1 MRLLVLWIPDWPVTC
16 HAVDLPPGSAG
27 AVVGRDRIEYA
38 TVRARR
44 AGVRSGMK
52 EAVARYLCPELIC
65 LPYDPDREGR
75 AFNTVLDAF
84 ESVAAKVSCLRP
96 GLAWA
101 PAAPVSR
108 WNGGEEAAART
119 VVEAITDTIGVE
131 CFTGIASGPL
141 VGVEAAR
148 RGLVIPAKDTALFLA
163 DLPIGSARPLLPS
176 RLQEEAGRVIEIL
189 ATLGITTC
197 ADLTHLGYAPFY
209 ARFGAVAQPLW
220 DLCNG
225 LDVYVPA
232 RERAH
237 EDQSVEVLF
246 DEGAFSLDQI
256 LLPVRRRVIELAEV
270 LAAKGLHSDSV
281 RVVIELT
288 NSDVRQRTWNGIS
301 DEAVDEIV
309 DRVRWQFSGWLD
321 ARVSADR
328 AVCRII
334 ITALQPYRRPG
345 AAVLWG
351 PSDSRERVERTVH
364 RIDAILGY
372 EAVTIPHLQGGFD
385 PRSRICRLPWND
397 EGAPLVPIGGEW
409 EGSLRRAPAVLLD
422 HPIRVDVLS
431 GGGLVRPVTVTDRGS
446 IDALPRS
453 IRIREEPPAHVG
465 ILQGLFSSSADR
477 GRRADIEMTA
487 GPWAII
493 GRWWEEGSASRA
505 YLTARIDGGGEI
517 LLVWRAG
524 SWWIEGVY
532 SCDSTAARRWPT
544 GID

>member
-27 AVVGRDRIEYA
+27 AVVVRDRIEYA
-38 TVRARR
+38 TERARR

-65 LPYDPDREGR
+65 LPHDPDREGR

-84 ESVAAKVSCLRP
+84 DSVAAKVSCLRP

-119 VVEAITDTIGVE
+119 VVEAITDTVGVE

-141 VGVEAAR
+141 AGVEAAR
-148 RGLVIPAKDTALFLA
+148 RGLVIPAKDTAPFLA
-163 DLPIGSARPLLPS
+163 ALPIDSARPLIPP
-176 RLQEEAGRVIEIL
+176 RLQEEADRVIEIL

-197 ADLTHLGYAPFY
+197 AELAHLGYAPFY

-225 LDVYVPA
+225 LDVYLPA
-232 RERAH
+232 RERMH

-246 DEGAFSLDQI
+246 DDGASSLDQI
-256 LLPVRRRVIELAEV
+256 LLPVRRGAIELAET
-270 LAAKGLHSDSV
+270 LAAKGLHSDSM
-281 RVVIELT
+281 RVIIELT
-288 NSDVRQRTWNGIS
+288 NFDVRQRTWNGIS

-309 DRVRWQFSGWLD
+309 DRVRWQLSGWLD
-321 ARVSADR
+321 TRVSADGG
-328 AVCRII
+328 VCRII
-334 ITALQPYRRPG
+334 ITALQPYRRP
-345 AAVLWG
+345 AATALWG

-364 RIDAILGY
+364 RIDALLGH
-372 EAVTIPHLQGGFD
+372 EGVTIPRLQGGFD
-385 PRSRICRLPWND
+385 PRSRILRLPWND
-397 EGAPLVPIGGEW
+397 EGTPLVPIDGEW
-409 EGSLRRAPAVLLD
+409 EGALRRPPAVLLD

-446 IDALPRS
+446 IDAPPRS
-453 IRIREEPPAHVG
+453 IRVREEPPAHVG
-465 ILQGLFSSSADR
+465 MLRGLFSSSADR

-487 GPWAII
+487 GPWSII
-493 GRWWEEGSASRA
+493 GRWWEEGNTSRA

-517 LLVWRAG
+517 LLVWRSG
-524 SWWIEGVY
+524 SWWIDGVY
-532 SCDSTAARRWPT
+532 SQAPTAARRWPV